1 MQQAERRL
9 GSVCRACG
17 YSEII
22 TYSFI
27 SPSCYD
33 RIGWSPDEPLR
44 TSFKIL
50 NPLGE
55 DTSIMRTTTLPS
67 MLDILSRNYS
77 YRNKSVRLYEIGRI
91 YLPGGPDG
99 LANEPRMLTLGAY
112 GEGYTF
118 FTMKGAVEALLKELR
133 IDGVRFTA
141 CQADPSYHPGRCAGV
156 YAGEKMLGVM
166 GQIHPAVAANYDV
179 DCELYCAELSFEA
192 LLEAQGPGAE
202 YRALPRFPAV
212 SRDIAVVCAE
222 EVTVGALE
230 ACIRR
235 AGGKL
240 LREVVLFDIYRGQG
254 VAEGSKSV
262 AFSLTLRSDERSITA
277 AEADE
282 EIKDILA
289 ALEKEL
295 GATLR

>member
-1 MQQAERRL
+1 MCIR
-9 GSVCRACG
+9 
-17 YSEII
+17 
-22 TYSFI
+22 
-27 SPSCYD
+27 D
-33 RIGWSPDEPLR
+33 R
-44 TSFKIL
+44 
-50 NPLGE
+50 
-55 DTSIMRTTTLPS
+55 
-67 MLDILSRNYS
+67 
-77 YRNKSVRLYEIGRI
+77 
-91 YLPGGPDG
+91 
-99 LANEPRMLTLGAY
+99 
-112 GEGYTF
+112 
-118 FTMKGAVEALLKELR
+118 
-133 IDGVRFTA
+133 
-141 CQADPSYHPGRCAGV
+141 
-156 YAGEKMLGVM
+156 
-166 GQIHPAVAANYDV
+166 
-179 DCELYCAELSFEA
+179 
-192 LLEAQGPGAE
+192 